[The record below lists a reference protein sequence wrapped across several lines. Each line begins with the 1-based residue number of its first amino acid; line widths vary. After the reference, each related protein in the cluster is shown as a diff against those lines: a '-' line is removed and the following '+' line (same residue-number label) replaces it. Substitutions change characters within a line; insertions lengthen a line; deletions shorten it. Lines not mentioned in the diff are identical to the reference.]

1 MILLQ
6 VDKWIT
12 NSELYKQGPFIDS
25 LLKPVSDVSGVQLR
39 AVIQH
44 LVLDKDR
51 NCQQFKIYVCKMVY
65 TPPPLYLKRNFL
77 KEK

>member
-12 NSELYKQGPFIDS
+12 NSKLYKQGPVIDS
-25 LLKPVSDVSGVQLR
+25 LLKPIGDVKGVQLR

-51 NCQQFKIYVCKMVY
+51 TYNCQQFKI
-65 TPPPLYLKRNFL
+65 
-77 KEK
+77 

>member
-12 NSELYKQGPFIDS
+12 NSKLYKQGPVIDS
-25 LLKPVSDVSGVQLR
+25 LLKPFSDVKGVQLR

-51 NCQQFKIYVCKMVY
+51 TYNCQQFKI
-65 TPPPLYLKRNFL
+65 
-77 KEK
+77 